1 LNRTKTIRSEQNGAD
16 ADRNARM
23 GAEIGQILA
32 AEEKLIPSSGFMA
45 SVMEKVRQEAAVP
58 PPIPF
63 PWTWAVLGI
72 LLMGGVLGFGAFEVV
87 RPGLLTF
94 DMPTLHSVALTS
106 AQLPAAFVGPVEE
119 VGWVALALGVSLL
132 CWLLSR
138 RLAGSGGLL

>member
-1 LNRTKTIRSEQNGAD
+1 MNRAKTIRSKQTGAG

-23 GAEIGQILA
+23 EAEIGQILA
-32 AEEKLIPSSGFMA
+32 TEEKLIPSSGFMA
-45 SVMEKVRQEAAVP
+45 SVMESIRQEAALP

-72 LLMGGVLGFGAFEVV
+72 LQVGGVFGWGAFEIVHL
-87 RPGLLTF
+87 GLPTF
-94 DMPTLHSVALTS
+94 DIPDLHSLALTS
-106 AQLPAAFVGPVEE
+106 PHLSAALVAPVES

-132 CWLLSR
+132 CWLFSR